1 MHYVTFRTCLAVVCG
16 LVLTAAGLGASPA
29 AEQEPAAVMEKEMVR
44 DPATGKMIT
53 APQYGGTI
61 TFAMFKMPSSNT
73 DSYIG
78 AGHVAGIIAGLVTE
92 KLGIPDWAVDREN
105 VNALTSPVLPLAN
118 INGNL
123 AESWETPDDTTIV
136 FKIRQGIHFH
146 DKAPANG
153 RALVADD
160 LAYNYQRMFALGRF
174 AGKERAGQAWGT
186 MALPIESVDAPDE
199 TTLVIKLSQP
209 NPGALKQ
216 LLDCCHMYIYP
227 PEAIEQHGS
236 VTDWRNLSGTGPFMM
251 TDLTEG
257 TSVTYEKNSN
267 YWRNDEKFPQ
277 NRLPY
282 VDKVVAVMMAEEAT
296 RLAALRAGRI
306 DYMGFMGPN
315 TFVSSVDTVA
325 NVAKTNPEIEQWPF
339 AIRSLNSFA
348 MNVQKPPFDDIR
360 VRQAMQMALD
370 LETIHNSYHQ
380 GYGEWQPMGLNGP
393 AWKGYN
399 NPYETWPAEVKN
411 TYSYDPEGARKLLAE
426 AGYPDGF
433 KTTLNTDQAQYDTGY
448 RELVAGYWS
457 EIGVEVEIIGQDTAQ
472 INNLVQERNAEGLI
486 DFVGIGADYA
496 SLGQNFFANGTYNP
510 GGISD
515 SAFDSM
521 MEAALAATS
530 EEQQKILARET
541 DMYAIR
547 QQWIVWGPRTP
558 NIQLGQP
565 WLVGFN
571 GEIGLGACSW
581 QLPFSRLWIDQQLK
595 EEMGH

>member
-1 MHYVTFRTCLAVVCG
+1 MHYVTFRTCLAVLCG

-160 LAYNYQRMFALGRF
+160 LAYNYQRMFALGTF

-236 VTDWRNLSGTGPFMM
+236 VTDWQNLSGTGPFMM

-348 MNVQKPPFDDIR
+348 MNVQKPPFSDIR

-370 LETIHNSYHQ
+370 LETIHESYHQ

-399 NPYETWPAEVKN
+399 NPYETWPEEVKR
-411 TYSYDPEGARKLLAE
+411 TYSYDPEGAKRLLAE

-433 KTTLNTDQAQYDTGY
+433 KTMLNTDQAQYDTGY

-510 GGISD
+510 GGIGD

-530 EEQQKILARET
+530 EEQQKMLARET

-581 QLPFSRLWIDQQLK
+581 QLPFSRLWIDQELK

>member
-348 MNVQKPPFDDIR
+348 MNVQKSPFNDIR

-530 EEQQKILARET
+530 EEQQKMLARET

>member
-1 MHYVTFRTCLAVVCG
+1 MNDGVTHRSVE
-16 LVLTAAGLGASPA
+16 AA
-29 AEQEPAAVMEKEMVR
+29 
-44 DPATGKMIT
+44 
-53 APQYGGTI
+53 
-61 TFAMFKMPSSNT
+61 
-73 DSYIG
+73 
-78 AGHVAGIIAGLVTE
+78 
-92 KLGIPDWAVDREN
+92 
-105 VNALTSPVLPLAN
+105 
-118 INGNL
+118 
-123 AESWETPDDTTIV
+123 
-136 FKIRQGIHFH
+136 
-146 DKAPANG
+146 
-153 RALVADD
+153 
-160 LAYNYQRMFALGRF
+160 
-174 AGKERAGQAWGT
+174 
-186 MALPIESVDAPDE
+186 DE

-209 NPGALKQ
+209 DQGALGW
-216 LLDCCHMYIYP
+216 LLNCCHMYIYP
-227 PEAIEQHGS
+227 PEVIEQYGS
-236 VTDWRNLSGTGPFMM
+236 VTDWRHLSGTGPFMM

-257 TSVTYEKNSN
+257 TSVTYEKNPN
-267 YWRNDEKFPQ
+267 YWRSDEKFPQ

-282 VDKVVAVMMAEEAT
+282 ADRVIALMMAEEAT

-315 TFVSSVDTVA
+315 TFVLSVDTAA
-325 NVAKTNPEIEQWPF
+325 NVKKTNPEIEQWPF

-399 NPYETWPAEVKN
+399 NPYETWPDEVQR
-411 TYSYDPEGARKLLAE
+411 TYSYDPEGAKKLLAE

-433 KTTLNTDQAQYDTGY
+433 TTTLNTDQNQYDTGY

-457 EIGVEVEIIGQDTAQ
+457 KIGVEVEIIGQDTAQ
-472 INNLVQERNAEGLI
+472 INALVQERSAEGLI
-486 DFVGIGADYA
+486 DFVGIGADYG
-496 SLGQNFFANGTYNP
+496 SLGQNFFASGTYNP

-515 SAFDSM
+515 SVFDSM
-521 MEAALAATS
+521 VEAAVAATN
-530 EEQQKILARET
+530 EEQQKMLARET